1 MRFVEDFND
10 YELISHIR
18 DNIEE
23 ANEILF
29 EKYKP
34 LIENNARKLL
44 KTSKKNGI
52 EFYDL
57 VQEGMVGLNNALNT
71 FDENKEA
78 SFYTY
83 AKKCIERKQLSYVI
97 GSERKK
103 HKLLNE
109 SISYN
114 INENDDINDMPKILI
129 DNSQNPENMMLDTE
143 NSNELT
149 NKIKSLLTPF
159 EREVF
164 ELKINGFTYIE
175 ISEKLHKDK
184 KAIDN
189 AIQRIK
195 TKIKDNLDY

>member
-1 MRFVEDFND
+1 MNYRDFND

-23 ANEILF
+23 ANDILF

-114 INENDDINDMPKILI
+114 INENDEINDMPKILI

>member
-1 MRFVEDFND
+1 MNYKDFND

-29 EKYKP
+29 DKYKP

-52 EFYDL
+52 EFIDL

-114 INENDDINDMPKILI
+114 INENDDINDMPRILI
-129 DNSQNPENMMLDTE
+129 DNSSNPESMMLDTE

>member
-1 MRFVEDFND
+1 MNYKEFND

-195 TKIKDNLDY
+195 TKTKDNLDY

>member
-1 MRFVEDFND
+1 MDYREFND

-18 DNIEE
+18 ENIEE
-23 ANEILF
+23 ANDILYN
-29 EKYKP
+29 KYKP
-34 LIENNARKLL
+34 LIESNARKLL

-52 EFYDL
+52 EFHDL

-71 FDENKEA
+71 FSENKEA

-83 AKKCIERKQLSYVI
+83 AKKCIERKQISYI
-97 GSERKK
+97 ISCDRKK
-103 HKLLNE
+103 HKVLNE

-114 INENDDINDMPKILI
+114 VNENDDINDMPKVLI
-129 DNSQNPENMMLDTE
+129 DNSSNPENMMLDNE
-143 NSNELT
+143 NSNELIS
-149 NKIKSLLTPF
+149 KIKKILTPF
-159 EREVF
+159 ENEVF

-175 ISEKLHKDK
+175 IAKMLNKDK

>member
-1 MRFVEDFND
+1 MNYKEFND

-114 INENDDINDMPKILI
+114 INENDDINDMPKVLI
-129 DNSQNPENMMLDTE
+129 DNSGNPESMMLDSE
-143 NSNELT
+143 NSNELI

-159 EREVF
+159 EKEVF

-175 ISEKLHKDK
+175 IAEKLHKDK

>member
-1 MRFVEDFND
+1 MNYKEFND

>member
-1 MRFVEDFND
+1 MNYKEFND

-71 FDENKEA
+71 FNENKEA

>member
-1 MRFVEDFND
+1 
-10 YELISHIR
+10 
-18 DNIEE
+18 
-23 ANEILF
+23 
-29 EKYKP
+29 
-34 LIENNARKLL
+34 
-44 KTSKKNGI
+44 
-52 EFYDL
+52 
-57 VQEGMVGLNNALNT
+57 
-71 FDENKEA
+71 
-78 SFYTY
+78 
-83 AKKCIERKQLSYVI
+83 
-97 GSERKK
+97 
-103 HKLLNE
+103 
-109 SISYN
+109 
-114 INENDDINDMPKILI
+114 MPKILI

>member
-1 MRFVEDFND
+1 MNYKEFND

-129 DNSQNPENMMLDTE
+129 DNSQNPESMMLDTE

>member
-1 MRFVEDFND
+1 M
-10 YELISHIR
+10 
-18 DNIEE
+18 
-23 ANEILF
+23 
-29 EKYKP
+29 
-34 LIENNARKLL
+34 NNARKLL

-114 INENDDINDMPKILI
+114 INENDEINDMPKILI

>member
-1 MRFVEDFND
+1 MDYRDFND

-23 ANEILF
+23 ANDILF

-44 KTSKKNGI
+44 KTGKKNGI

-97 GSERKK
+97 GSDRKK

-114 INENDDINDMPKILI
+114 INENDDINDMPKVLI
-129 DNSQNPENMMLDTE
+129 DNSGNPESMMLDSE
-143 NSNELT
+143 NSNELI

-159 EREVF
+159 EKEVF

-175 ISEKLHKDK
+175 IAEKLHKDK

>member
-1 MRFVEDFND
+1 MNYRDFND

-23 ANEILF
+23 ANDILF

-57 VQEGMVGLNNALNT
+57 VQEGMVGLNNALNS
-71 FDENKEA
+71 FNEDKEA

-114 INENDDINDMPKILI
+114 INENDEINDMPKILI

>member
-1 MRFVEDFND
+1 MNYKEFND

-159 EREVF
+159 EREVL